1 MKWLVKTLDSL
12 LPYATSTEAENE
24 QKSLESLIARYK
36 NLIPTIEVTMVKTEV
51 FSKCYTYRREVHEVV
66 CLLNKVKDQTVNA
79 PAPDSLDRVN
89 KMIQEQQYAIS
100 QLDHQRTHIM
110 SMLQR
115 GRDLSKDVHA
125 PAFVGAEVRTLET
138 GWNEAYNETVDKL
151 KSLKGTQTV
160 WSDFHDQKQS
170 IVSLLG
176 TAEGELRS
184 ITPLQTDPKNVSSDL
199 KNKRELNVALQSASQ
214 QMIGRLHELCV
225 ELVPLTDPTKK
236 PVLEREVTEIEKQFF
251 NTMEHVKDRVSYL
264 EDYSTKWNSYKAR
277 LAELQAW
284 AAQTAPQLIEAIQS
298 EDISPE
304 ERVAKATA
312 LRSVISEKMRALDM
326 LGSDASE
333 LSPKE
338 GNFLEAKRLKGEVFK
353 LQETLSA
360 INRNV
365 DHQTQAVKEDLVN
378 WQKYQTGIQQ
388 IRPWIEHSESRS
400 NFVNTKP
407 TTLQEAVQL
416 QKQAAEFE
424 AQCDSQ
430 LHNLHDVASI
440 SNQMSCKTNAPDELD
455 AVHSRWSA
463 VHENARQVT
472 GKFERLVGGWQSFDT
487 DMSKLE
493 QWVTD
498 NERAIGKRAVLVNT
512 PYVEKLEKEL
522 AKLKLYNNEISEKQ
536 AKLVSLTQAADQICQ
551 AVSAEGATAIKERVG
566 AVKGQTANL
575 SETVR
580 GRINDVSDAIMSR
593 QDFNARMA
601 NFGNWM
607 AQLRAQMVTAEE
619 LSTDRVDHVLH
630 AVHGMLQ
637 EHQDKQPSFKAIYE
651 EVKQLTASATPE
663 ECLIINNSYTT
674 LVGQYEDIE
683 RELQLK
689 KSALEKWNE
698 IIGWKNETD
707 SHVTHIRQQLEKPGK
722 IEVPTLSQ
730 IVQEIEQMTTTV
742 EQWKPQARS
751 IDDSPAVHLKDS
763 ATRKPLNATQLVTD
777 VENQLQ
783 ALHLKSQSQMNVL
796 NKMEQRKDHF
806 TQLQNNLVQHLQL
819 NRQRLHDILSV
830 TPDFSNIDQIISDL
844 VALNEAM
851 NSSADMRGKIHE
863 EGAILMRDDV
873 ASMPAIQESMLV
885 LDKEWD
891 GLQQEIADR
900 IQKYTIISQGLKEY
914 AEAKDRFRKDIN
926 RANDIIASVPSE
938 PAGEQQLM
946 QTADKTKRALE
957 QIKKS
962 KVTLD
967 DYERR
972 GQAMLTLFGTIE
984 QTIPNDIARELTDA
998 HNEWQ
1003 QLHDQISRNAHL
1015 YETEAVIWNQ
1025 IEDNKNELLL
1035 WLNETNQSLCDA
1047 ADNTL
1052 EIEFGPIR
1060 LNKYESELP
1069 TYAAMHADVLEKI
1082 NELTAMS
1089 NAAPIPAL
1097 QQLDT
1102 ELEQQFQTLAEN
1114 AQRLQAIASTFDAQ
1128 EKDLRAA
1135 IRASG
1140 ESITKL
1146 REILIKCD
1154 DMSGDNTKIMQ
1165 RLQSCSALKEQL
1177 IDVGS
1182 DVDNLRV
1189 RVDEMRN
1196 TYPTFAES
1204 IIPKELSNTQKRYD
1218 AVLIHA
1224 TKVERTLLQ
1233 FLNKFHTD
1241 KVGMLQRMIRTQ
1253 RDKIAWCVP
1262 EPSSDRYNLE
1272 VKKASLNDVQ
1282 KGIAECET
1290 RQTEVV
1296 GSMAMLQKLEQP
1308 DTLAVFGEQIDKI
1321 AIDLGELRQTY
1332 AQTCAVLDGNIDLWN
1347 QYETNT
1353 ELVSSWLKD
1362 IEAKV
1367 KAEASSQ
1374 IELELVAKKLA
1385 DLEEYAQAI
1394 ASKQPE
1400 FNGLEQIAKKLT
1412 ATNSEARVEHFVSH
1426 LAARY
1431 QTVAK
1436 NVAHLLEH
1444 VRSMHE
1450 THAAYE
1456 KNHAACKE
1464 WIYEARLQL
1473 NELARMGSPGSG
1485 PTGEQLGAVKS
1496 FVKELTNG
1504 QLLLNGS
1511 VDTGES
1517 LYSAIVPENREQIR
1531 QQLRELHESFDHVH
1545 DEATSLLAEVESVL
1559 LQKNSIEESYSQV
1572 KQWLSESQAKFETVE
1587 LYPNLSEKKIA
1598 LQKFR
1603 AQLQDNILHRSAL
1616 TQLQSKAT
1624 SLYDEEAEQRVASS
1638 IQEYDALSKHLN
1650 ERIATA
1656 ENHVVNHQTYDQI
1669 LEKSQDWLT
1678 VIKAKAIDFLNEATF
1693 EKEGAEEKLI
1703 VVENMIQQKPEGE
1716 KIFAACQKQLET
1728 VLLQTHPTGHP
1739 ALINGFEAQRKAWDD
1754 FINLCEV
1761 SQTKLQ
1767 QLCSKWDE
1775 FDSVIEALDG
1785 WLKQTENVVKDQSLK
1800 STWETKAAH
1809 LKKLQQVNGEIDAKA
1824 ADITKIVQQGH
1835 EIEGETDLNLRVSR
1849 LNTRYQTLKN
1859 ICRESIAK
1867 YETFSRDHKSFND
1880 DYDEFKTALQKSVA
1894 DLEANSE
1901 IVGDLN
1907 LLQQRQQRIREMA
1920 DSRINNSTVFEAL
1933 LDRGEKLYA
1942 HTSPDGREVIRQQLR
1957 NLRTSWD
1964 NLTDDLNAAT
1974 QKIDQCLLQFGEFT
1988 VSQEQLAKWL
1998 RDVEKAMQ
2006 AHTELKPT
2014 LQEKRAQLQNHKLMH
2029 QEIMTHNVLV
2039 DSVCDKAQH
2048 LVDQT
2053 KDVSLNVY
2061 LTSIKAL
2068 FADIV
2073 SKSQDLLENLEG
2085 SAQAH
2090 HNFNV
2095 QVSNLKSWLN
2105 EEREKLLECDDTTG
2119 EKNDINRKLNS
2130 LTLLK
2135 KNREYGDKLLKDL
2148 VDQYDLVKVSTA
2160 PKGVDILDKELNDIR
2175 ASFNNHF
2182 AEIDTTEAKQKAT
2195 LQNWS
2200 EFDRE
2205 LDDLTKWCRST
2216 EAIFRDQPLQS
2227 SIEEKLK
2234 QLAIFKQNREHIIKK
2249 QKPIDQFMD
2258 HTHSLLN
2265 NSGADRIKTLI
2276 SQLTNRYQLL
2286 QVLSK
2291 EVVNRWQTLC
2301 DDHQQYADK
2310 LIEVNA
2316 WMGTVQTQLATAQ
2329 KEDPGAGTFSNLLQ
2343 ILRNEREQAEP
2354 LLSSLTTLGEKALPE
2369 TSTHGRE
2376 KIRQEL
2382 RQVRERWD
2390 DMDEAITALQKRQEA
2405 QTMQWS
2411 SYTDILQQTQ
2421 SWLETMEQT
2430 LSQENP
2436 NTWTSPQ
2443 EIRSKLFKYK
2453 ATAQE
2458 IASHK
2463 RIIESV
2469 NEKAQTLVQ
2478 SSSPTTNV
2486 DEVKRTIEDINK
2498 RYEQLGLDCA
2508 QLIGQLDEAID
2519 VYQQFIDLQK
2529 SQQDHQK
2536 NLWDRLAGY
2545 SDYSGSKP
2553 ALQVR
2558 LAKVTEIQ
2566 DALPEGTLRLKNLA
2580 NHVEQKTTVI
2590 PVRCKEAMSRDLTN
2604 LNVDFERFGV
2614 SLSEVQSAL
2623 VSRLQQWTDYEQNLD
2638 RLITWLND
2646 AENSLKNFAPKS
2658 TLEEKQEQFNKF
2670 QVSANL
2676 TCCSLQVFRI
2686 LICVVTSK
2694 NMQTDPEICGTGSL
2708 E

>member
-12 LPYATSTEAENE
+12 LPYATATEADNE
-24 QKSLESLIARYK
+24 QKALEALIARYK

-79 PAPDSLDRVN
+79 PPPDSLDRVN

-151 KSLKGTQTV
+151 KTLKGTQTV

-170 IVSLLG
+170 IVQLLG

-184 ITPLQTDPKNVSSDL
+184 ITPLQTDPKTVSSDL
-199 KNKRELNVALQSASQ
+199 KSKRDLNVTLQSASQ
-214 QMIGRLHELCV
+214 QMIGRLHELCG
-225 ELVPLTDPTKK
+225 ELVPLTDPMKR

-284 AAQTAPQLIEAIQS
+284 AAQAAPQLLEAIQS

-304 ERVAKATA
+304 ERVAKAEA
-312 LRSVISEKMRALDM
+312 LRSIISEKMRALNM

-365 DHQTQAVKEDLVN
+365 DHQAQSVKEDLVN
-378 WQKYQTGIQQ
+378 WQQYQTGIQQ
-388 IRPWIEHSESRS
+388 IRPWIEQSESRS
-400 NFVNTKP
+400 NFVTAKP
-407 TTLQEAVQL
+407 RTLQEAVQL
-416 QKQAAEFE
+416 QKQAADFE
-424 AQCDSQ
+424 AQCEGQ
-430 LHNLHDVASI
+430 LQNLHSVASI

-455 AVHSRWSA
+455 AIHSRWSA

-472 GKFERLVGGWQSFDT
+472 GKFERLVGGWQSFDN

-493 QWVTD
+493 QWVSD
-498 NERAIGKRAVLVNT
+498 NERAIGKRPVLVNT

-536 AKLVSLTQAADQICQ
+536 AKLVSLTQTADQISQ
-551 AVSAEGATAIKERVG
+551 SVSGEGASAIKERVG
-566 AVKGQTANL
+566 AVKAQTAKL

-601 NFGNWM
+601 NFSNWM
-607 AQLRAQMVTAEE
+607 AQLRGQMVNVEE
-619 LSTDRVDHVLH
+619 LNSDRVDHVLH

-637 EHQDKQPSFKAIYE
+637 EHQDKQPSFKGIYD
-651 EVKQLTASATPE
+651 EVKQLTSSASPE
-663 ECLIINNSYTT
+663 EGLIINNSYTT

-683 RELQLK
+683 RELQAK
-689 KSALEKWNE
+689 KRALEKWNE
-698 IIGWKNETD
+698 IIGWRNETE
-707 SHVTHIRQQLEKPGK
+707 SHCTHIRQQLEKPGK
-722 IEVPTLSQ
+722 VEVPVLSQ
-730 IVQEIEQMTTTV
+730 IVHEIEQLTAAV
-742 EQWKPQARS
+742 KPWKSEARI

-763 ATRKPLNATQLVTD
+763 STRKPLNATQLVNE

-783 ALHLKSQSQMNVL
+783 GLQLKSQGQMSAL
-796 NKMEQRKDHF
+796 NKMEERKDHF
-806 TQLQNNLVQHLQL
+806 TQLQNQLVQHLQQ
-819 NRQRLHDILSV
+819 NRQSLNDILRV
-830 TPDFSNIDQIISDL
+830 TPDFTNIDQIISDL
-844 VALNEAM
+844 VALNEWM
-851 NSSADMRGKIHE
+851 NSSADVRGKIHD
-863 EGAILMRDDV
+863 EGANLMRDDV
-873 ASMPAIQESMLV
+873 ACMPAIQESILV

-891 GLQQEIADR
+891 GLQQEIIDR
-900 IQKYTIISQGLKEY
+900 IQKYTIISQGLRHY
-914 AEAKDRFRKDIN
+914 AEAKERFDKDIG
-926 RANDIIASVPSE
+926 RARDIIASVPSE

-957 QIKKS
+957 QVKKS
-962 KVTLD
+962 KVSLD
-967 DYERR
+967 ELERR

-984 QTIPNDIARELTDA
+984 QTIPNDIAREITVA

-1025 IEDNKNELLL
+1025 IEDNRNELQL
-1035 WLNETNQSLCDA
+1035 WLVDTNQSLCDA

-1069 TYAAMHADVLEKI
+1069 TYEAMHADLLEKI
-1082 NELTAMS
+1082 AELNTM
-1089 NAAPIPAL
+1089 NRGAPIPAL
-1097 QQLDT
+1097 GQLNS
-1102 ELEQQFQTLAEN
+1102 ELQQQFQTLVEN
-1114 AQRLQAIASTFDAQ
+1114 AQRLQAIASTYETQ

-1135 IRASG
+1135 IKASG
-1140 ESITKL
+1140 ETITKL
-1146 REILIKCD
+1146 RESLIKCD
-1154 DMSGDNTKIMQ
+1154 DMSGDNTKIME
-1165 RLQSCSALKEQL
+1165 RLQNCSALKEQL
-1177 IDVGS
+1177 VDVGS
-1182 DVDNLRV
+1182 SVDNLRV

-1272 VKKASLNDVQ
+1272 VKKTSLNDVQ
-1282 KGIAECET
+1282 RGIAECET
-1290 RQTEVV
+1290 RHAEVN

-1308 DTLAVFGEQIDKI
+1308 ANLAVFAEQISKI
-1321 AIDLGELRQTY
+1321 ANDLGDLRKTY
-1332 AQTCAVLDGNIDLWN
+1332 AKTSEVLDSNIELWN
-1347 QYETNT
+1347 QYESKT
-1353 ELVSSWLKD
+1353 ELVGAWLKD
-1362 IEAKV
+1362 IEGKV
-1367 KAEASSQ
+1367 KTEAAAQ
-1374 IELELVAKKLA
+1374 IELSSVAQKLA
-1385 DLEEYAQAI
+1385 TLQGCADTISQ
-1394 ASKQPE
+1394 KQPE
-1400 FNGLEQIAKKLT
+1400 FASLEEIAKKLT
-1412 ATNSEARVEHFVSH
+1412 VTNSEARVEHFVSH
-1426 LAARY
+1426 LTARH
-1431 QTVAK
+1431 QTVNK
-1436 NVAHLLEH
+1436 NVVHLLEH
-1444 VRSMHE
+1444 VRSIHD
-1450 THAAYE
+1450 TNDAYQT
-1456 KNHAACKE
+1456 NLASCKE
-1464 WIYEARLQL
+1464 WIHEARLQF

-1485 PTGEQLGAVKS
+1485 PTGEQLGLVKA
-1496 FVKELTNG
+1496 FVRDLGNG
-1504 QLLLNGS
+1504 QLLLNAS

-1531 QQLRELHESFDHVH
+1531 QQLRELHEQFDNVH
-1545 DEATSLLAEVESVL
+1545 DDATSLLSEVESVL
-1559 LQKNSIEESYSQV
+1559 LQKNSIEESYTQV
-1572 KQWLSESQAKFETVE
+1572 KQWLNESQAKFETVQ
-1587 LYPNLSEKKIA
+1587 LYPTLSEKKSA

-1616 TQLQSKAT
+1616 TQLQTKAT
-1624 SLYDEEAEQRVASS
+1624 SLYDEEAEQRVATS
-1638 IQEYDALSKHLN
+1638 IQEYDALSKSLN
-1650 ERIATA
+1650 DRIATA

-1678 VIKAKAIDFLNEATF
+1678 NIKSKAIDFLNETTF

-1728 VLLQTHPTGHP
+1728 VLKQTHPSGHP
-1739 ALINGFEAQRKAWDD
+1739 ALINAFEAQRAAWNE
-1754 FINLCEV
+1754 FINLCET
-1761 SQTKLQ
+1761 SQSKLK

-1775 FDSVIEALDG
+1775 FDSVIDGLDS

-1809 LKKLQQVNGEIDAKA
+1809 LKKLREVNAEIDEKA

-1859 ICRESIAK
+1859 LCRESIAK
-1867 YETFSRDHKSFND
+1867 YETFTKDHKSFND
-1880 DYDEFKTALQKSVA
+1880 DYDRFKAALQLSIA

-1901 IVGDLN
+1901 IVGDLTV
-1907 LLQQRQQRIREMA
+1907 LQQRQQHIREMA
-1920 DSRINNSTVFEAL
+1920 DSRINDSTTFEAL
-1933 LDRGEKLYA
+1933 IDRGEKLYA
-1942 HTSPDGREVIRQQLR
+1942 HTSPDGREFIRQQLR
-1957 NLRTSWD
+1957 HLRTSWD
-1964 NLTDDLNAAT
+1964 NLSDDLNTAT

-2039 DSVCDKAQH
+2039 DSVCDKAQQ

-2053 KDVSLNVY
+2053 KDVALNVY
-2061 LTSIKAL
+2061 LTSIKSL

-2073 SKSQDLLENLEG
+2073 TKSQDLLENLDG

-2095 QVSNLKSWLN
+2095 LVSNLKSWLN
-2105 EEREKLLECDDTTG
+2105 EEREKLLECEDTSG
-2119 EKNDINRKLNS
+2119 EKNDINRKLNT

-2135 KNREYGDKLLKDL
+2135 KNREYGDKLLQEL

-2160 PKGVDILDKELNDIR
+2160 PKGIDILDKELNDIR
-2175 ASFNNHF
+2175 AGLAAHF
-2182 AEIDTTEAKQKAT
+2182 TEIGVIEDKQKAT
-2195 LQNWS
+2195 LQQWLD
-2200 EFDRE
+2200 FDRQ
-2205 LDDLTKWCRST
+2205 LDELTKWCRNAET
-2216 EAIFRDQPLQS
+2216 IFREQQLQS
-2227 SIEEKLK
+2227 SIEDKLK
-2234 QLAIFKQNREHIIKK
+2234 QLAIFKQHREEIIQK
-2249 QKPIDQFMD
+2249 QKPIDLFMD
-2258 HTHSLLN
+2258 QTHALLN
-2265 NSGADRIKTLI
+2265 HSGADRIKTLI

-2291 EVVNRWQTLC
+2291 EVVNRWQALC
-2301 DDHQQYADK
+2301 DDHQLYADK
-2310 LIEVNA
+2310 LAEVNA
-2316 WMGTVQTQLATAQ
+2316 WLGSVEKQLATVQ
-2329 KEDPGAGTFSNLLQ
+2329 KEDPGAGAFSNLLQ
-2343 ILRNEREQAEP
+2343 ILLNEREQAEP
-2354 LLSSLTTLGEKALPE
+2354 LLSALTVIGEKALPE
-2369 TSTHGRE
+2369 TSTQGRE
-2376 KIRQEL
+2376 KIRQDL
-2382 RQVRERWD
+2382 RVTRERWEAL
-2390 DMDEAITALQKRQEA
+2390 DEAIKALQKRQEA

-2421 SWLETMEQT
+2421 SWLETLEQS
-2430 LSQENP
+2430 LKQENP

-2469 NEKAQTLVQ
+2469 NEKAQALIQ

-2486 DEVKRTIEDINK
+2486 AEVKKTIADINK
-2498 RYEQLGLDCA
+2498 RYEKLGVDCA
-2508 QLIGQLDEAID
+2508 RLIEQLDEAID
-2519 VYQQFIDLQK
+2519 VYQKFIDLQK

-2536 NLWDRLAGY
+2536 NLWDRLASY

-2580 NHVEQKTTVI
+2580 NHVELKTAVI
-2590 PVRCKEAMSRDLTN
+2590 PARCKEAMSRDLTN

-2614 SLSEVQSAL
+2614 SLSEVKSAL
-2623 VSRLQQWTDYEQNLD
+2623 LSRLQQWNDYEQNLD

-2670 QVSANL
+2670 QVRMVTLECCNL
-2676 TCCSLQVFRI
+2676 
-2686 LICVVTSK
+2686 
-2694 NMQTDPEICGTGSL
+2694 
-2708 E
+2708 

>member
-1 MKWLVKTLDSL
+1 MQNICQEADSKREHMKWLVKTLDSL
-12 LPYATSTEAENE
+12 LPYATPTEAENE
-24 QKSLESLIARYK
+24 QKSLEALIARYK

-115 GRDLSKDVHA
+115 GRDLSKDAHA
-125 PAFVGAEVRTLET
+125 PAFVGTEVRTLEM

-151 KSLKGTQTV
+151 KTLKGTQTL
-160 WSDFHDQKQS
+160 WSDFHDQKHS

-214 QMIGRLHELCV
+214 QMVGRLHELCV
-225 ELVPLTDPTKK
+225 ELVPLTDPTKR

-264 EDYSTKWNSYKAR
+264 EDYSTKWNSYKTR

-338 GNFLEAKRLKGEVFK
+338 GNFVEAKRLKGEVFK
-353 LQETLSA
+353 LQETLTA

-388 IRPWIEHSESRS
+388 IRPWIEQSEARGS
-400 NFVNTKP
+400 FVSSKP

-416 QKQAAEFE
+416 QKQAIEFE
-424 AQCDSQ
+424 AQCDTQ
-430 LHNLHDVASI
+430 LQNLHNVASI
-440 SNQMSCKTNAPDELD
+440 SNQMTCKTNAPDELD
-455 AVHSRWSA
+455 AVQSRWSA

-472 GKFERLVGGWQSFDT
+472 SKFERLVGGWQSFDT

-498 NERAIGKRAVLVNT
+498 NERAISKRPVLVNT

-536 AKLVSLTQAADQICQ
+536 AKLVSLTQMADQLCQ
-551 AVSAEGATAIKERVG
+551 SVSAEGSTAIKDRVG
-566 AVKGQTANL
+566 VVKVQTAKL
-575 SETVR
+575 SEAVR

-607 AQLRAQMVTAEE
+607 AQLRTQMVSTEE
-619 LSTDRVDHVLH
+619 LNTDRVDHVLH
-630 AVHGMLQ
+630 TVHGMLQ

-651 EVKQLTASATPE
+651 EVKQLTSSASPE
-663 ECLIINNSYTT
+663 ESLIITNSYTT

-683 RELQLK
+683 RELQSK
-689 KSALEKWNE
+689 KAALEKWNE
-698 IIGWKNETD
+698 IIAWRNETD
-707 SHVTHIRQQLEKPGK
+707 LHVTHIRQQMEKPGK
-722 IEVPTLSQ
+722 IEVPVLAQ
-730 IVQEIEQMTTTV
+730 LVQEIEQMSTTLV
-742 EQWKPQARS
+742 PWKQQACI
-751 IDDSPAVHLKDS
+751 IDDSPVVHLKDS
-763 ATRKPLNATQLVTD
+763 NTRKPLNATQLVAD

-783 ALHLKSQSQMNVL
+783 MLQLKSQGQMNVL

-806 TQLQNNLVQHLQL
+806 TQLQNNLVHHLQK
-819 NRQRLHDILSV
+819 NRQRLAEILSA

-844 VALNEAM
+844 VALNEVM
-851 NSSADMRGKIHE
+851 NSSSDIRGKVHD

-891 GLQQEIADR
+891 LLQQEITDR
-900 IQKYTIISQGLKEY
+900 IAKYTIISQGLKEY
-914 AEAKDRFRKDIN
+914 TDAKERFRKDID
-926 RANDIIASVPSE
+926 RAHDLVASVPSE
-938 PAGEQQLM
+938 TTGEQQLM
-946 QTADKTKRALE
+946 QTADKTKRALD

-962 KVTLD
+962 KTALD
-967 DYERR
+967 DFERQ

-984 QTIPNDIARELTDA
+984 QSIPNDIARELTDA

-1003 QLHDQISRNAHL
+1003 KLNQQILRNAHL

-1025 IEDNKNELLL
+1025 IDDHKNQLQL
-1035 WLNETNQSLCDA
+1035 WLNETNQSLCNA
-1047 ADNTL
+1047 ADNSL

-1069 TYAAMHADVLEKI
+1069 TYSALHSDVLEQI
-1082 NELTAMS
+1082 AELTAM
-1089 NAAPIPAL
+1089 NNCTPIPVL
-1097 QQLDT
+1097 SQ
-1102 ELEQQFQTLAEN
+1102 LEQELQKQFQELAEN
-1114 AQRLQAIASTFDAQ
+1114 AKRLQAIASTFETQ

-1135 IRASG
+1135 IKQSG
-1140 ESITKL
+1140 DTITKL
-1146 REILIKCD
+1146 RETLIKCD

-1165 RLQSCSALKEQL
+1165 RLQNCSALKEQL

-1189 RVDEMRN
+1189 RVDEIRN

-1204 IIPKELSNTQKRYD
+1204 IIPKELGNIQKRYD

-1224 TKVERTLLQ
+1224 TKIERSLLQ

-1262 EPSSDRYNLE
+1262 EPTSDRYNLE
-1272 VKKASLNDVQ
+1272 VKKNSLNDVQ
-1282 KGIAECET
+1282 NGIADCEA
-1290 RQTEVV
+1290 RQTEVTS
-1296 GSMAMLQKLEQP
+1296 SMAMLQKLEP
-1308 DTLAVFGEQIDKI
+1308 TKTLDDFVEQIAKI
-1321 AIDLGELRQTY
+1321 DADLNELRQTY
-1332 AQTCAVLDGNIDLWN
+1332 TQTCNVLDSNIDLWN

-1353 ELVSSWLKD
+1353 EIIGNWLKE
-1362 IEAKV
+1362 IEVKV
-1367 KAEASSQ
+1367 KAQAANQ
-1374 IELELVAKKLA
+1374 IELQSVGSKLA
-1385 DLEEYAQAI
+1385 ELESCAQAI
-1394 ASKQPE
+1394 SSKKPE
-1400 FNGLEQIAKKLT
+1400 FTALEQIAKKLA
-1412 ATNSEARVEHFVSH
+1412 ATNSESRVEHFISH
-1426 LAARY
+1426 LSARY

-1436 NVAHLLEH
+1436 NVLHLLEH
-1444 VRSMHE
+1444 VRSMHD
-1450 THAAYE
+1450 THDAYQ
-1456 KNHAACKE
+1456 KNYTACKD
-1464 WIYEARLQL
+1464 WCYEARLQL

-1485 PTGEQLGAVKS
+1485 PTGEQLGLVKT

-1504 QLLLNGS
+1504 QLLLNAS

-1517 LYSAIVPENREQIR
+1517 MYSAIVPENRDQIR
-1531 QQLRELHESFDHVH
+1531 QQLRELHESFDNVH

-1587 LYPNLSEKKIA
+1587 LYPTLSEKKSA

-1603 AQLQDNILHRSAL
+1603 AQLQDNTLHRSAL
-1616 TQLQSKAT
+1616 TQLQTKAT
-1624 SLYDEEAEQRVASS
+1624 SLYDEEAEQRVVSS
-1638 IQEYDALSKHLN
+1638 IKEYDILSKHLN

-1678 VIKAKAIDFLNEATF
+1678 IIKAKAIDFLSEEAF

-1703 VVENMIQQKPEGE
+1703 VVEHIIQQKTEGE
-1716 KIFAACQKQLET
+1716 KIFTACKNQLDT
-1728 VLLQTHPTGHP
+1728 VLTQTHPSGHP

-1754 FINLCEV
+1754 FIILCEG
-1761 SQTKLQ
+1761 SQLKLQ

-1775 FDSVIEALDG
+1775 FDSVIDSLDN
-1785 WLKQTENVVKDQSLK
+1785 WLKQTESVVKDQSLK
-1800 STWETKAAH
+1800 STWETKEAH
-1809 LKKLQQVNGEIDAKA
+1809 LKKLKQVYAEIDAKA
-1824 ADITKIVQQGH
+1824 GDFTKIVQQAH
-1835 EIEGETDLNLRVSR
+1835 EIKGESDLNMRVSR
-1849 LNTRYQTLKN
+1849 LNTRFQSLKN
-1859 ICRESIAK
+1859 LCRESITK
-1867 YETFSRDHKSFND
+1867 YEVFSKDHKCFND
-1880 DYDEFKTALQKSVA
+1880 DYDQFKSSLQQSIA
-1894 DLEANSE
+1894 NLEANSE
-1901 IVGDLN
+1901 IVGDLT
-1907 LLQQRQQRIREMA
+1907 LLQKRQQLIREMA
-1920 DSRINNSTVFEAL
+1920 DKRNNDSTVFEAL
-1933 LDRGEKLYA
+1933 LDRGEKLYS

-1964 NLTDDLNAAT
+1964 NLIDDLNTAT
-1974 QKIDQCLLQFGEFT
+1974 QKIDQCLLQFGEFS
-1988 VSQEQLAKWL
+1988 VAQEQLAKWL

-2039 DSVCDKAQH
+2039 DSVCDKAQN

-2053 KDVSLNVY
+2053 KDSSLNVY
-2061 LTSIKAL
+2061 LTSIKSL
-2068 FADIV
+2068 FADIIQ
-2073 SKSQDLLENLEG
+2073 KSQDLLENLEG
-2085 SAQAH
+2085 STQAH

-2105 EEREKLLECDDTTG
+2105 EEREKLLECDDTAG
-2119 EKNDINRKLNS
+2119 EKNDINRKLTS

-2135 KNREYGDKLLKDL
+2135 KNREYGDKLLNDL
-2148 VDQYDLVKVSTA
+2148 VEQYDLVKVCTA
-2160 PKGVDILDKELNDIR
+2160 PKGVEILDKELNDIR
-2175 ASFNNHF
+2175 ASFANHF
-2182 AEIDTTEAKQKAT
+2182 VEIDTTETKHKAT
-2195 LQNWS
+2195 LQHWS
-2200 EFDRE
+2200 EFDRV
-2205 LDDLTKWCRST
+2205 LDELTKWCRST
-2216 EAIFRDQPLQS
+2216 ETVFRDQPLQS
-2227 SIEEKLK
+2227 TIEDKLK
-2234 QLAIFKQNREHIIKK
+2234 QLAIFKQNREEIIQK
-2249 QKPIDQFMD
+2249 QKTIDQFMD
-2258 HTHSLLN
+2258 QTHSLLN

-2286 QVLSK
+2286 RVLSK
-2291 EVVNRWQTLC
+2291 EVVNRWQTLS
-2301 DDHQQYADK
+2301 DDHLQYVDK
-2310 LIEVNA
+2310 LAEVNA
-2316 WMGTVQTQLATAQ
+2316 WMETVKMQLSNAQ

-2343 ILRNEREQAEP
+2343 ILKNEREQAEP
-2354 LLSSLTTLGEKALPE
+2354 LLCTLTTLGEKALPE
-2369 TSTHGRE
+2369 TSTQGRE
-2376 KIRQEL
+2376 VIRQEL
-2382 RQVRERWD
+2382 RQVRESWD
-2390 DMDEAITALQKRQEA
+2390 AIDNAITALQKRQEA

-2411 SYTDILQQTQ
+2411 SYTDILQQTH
-2421 SWLETMEQT
+2421 SWLDTLEEQ
-2430 LSQENP
+2430 LRQENS

-2458 IASHK
+2458 ISSHK

-2469 NEKAQTLVQ
+2469 NEKAMTLIQ
-2478 SSSPTTNV
+2478 SSSPNTNV
-2486 DEVKRTIEDINK
+2486 GEVKKTIEDINK
-2498 RYEQLGLDCA
+2498 RYEQLGVDCSN
-2508 QLIGQLDEAID
+2508 LIGQLDEAID

-2536 NLWDRLAGY
+2536 NLWDRLATV

-2558 LAKVTEIQ
+2558 LAKVAEIQ
-2566 DALPEGTLRLKNLA
+2566 ESLPEGSMRLKNLS
-2580 NHVEQKTTVI
+2580 NHVNMKTAII
-2590 PVRCKEAMSRDLTN
+2590 PVRCKEALSRDLTN

-2614 SLSEVQSAL
+2614 SLSEVKSAL

-2646 AENSLKNFAPKS
+2646 SENSLKNFTPKS

-2670 QVSANL
+2670 QVSSEL
-2676 TCCSLQVFRI
+2676 L
-2686 LICVVTSK
+2686 
-2694 NMQTDPEICGTGSL
+2694 D
-2708 E
+2708 